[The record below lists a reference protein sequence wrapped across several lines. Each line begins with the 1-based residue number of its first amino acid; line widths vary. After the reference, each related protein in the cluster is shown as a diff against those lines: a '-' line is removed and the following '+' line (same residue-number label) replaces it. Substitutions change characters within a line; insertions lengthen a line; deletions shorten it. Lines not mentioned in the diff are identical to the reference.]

1 MKYATELKEQS
12 ARILIIDDQEIVSEG
27 LRMLLDHQAGLS
39 VVATASNCKDAV
51 AAAKQL
57 QPDVTLLDIN
67 LGDDYGLDCLDDLLA
82 VSPMTKVLVLTGE
95 RDFDTHYTAVVKGAV
110 GLVKKIESHETL
122 VQAVRKVR
130 AGEVWFDG
138 KLMAR
143 IVDEFRRALNGQAV
157 APADAPTSAASPHP
171 QPAVS
176 NTVARN
182 AEEQTKIERLTNRE
196 QEVIK
201 LIGLGLRNQQIADR
215 LFISVITVRHHLS
228 SVFSKLEVG
237 DRFELAIYA
246 YRNGLAQP
254 PI

>member
-1 MKYATELKEQS
+1 
-12 ARILIIDDQEIVSEG
+12 
-27 LRMLLDHQAGLS
+27 
-39 VVATASNCKDAV
+39 
-51 AAAKQL
+51 
-57 QPDVTLLDIN
+57 
-67 LGDDYGLDCLDDLLA
+67 
-82 VSPMTKVLVLTGE
+82 
-95 RDFDTHYTAVVKGAV
+95 
-110 GLVKKIESHETL
+110 
-122 VQAVRKVR
+122 
-130 AGEVWFDG
+130 
-138 KLMAR
+138 MAR